1 MGFLDI
7 YTSVFTTL
15 GLESPFV
22 RFLFGT
28 AVGFA
33 GQLLLKPSISYHRDG
48 SAKEFLS
55 QTYFPWYVV
64 SVLPG
69 AIFSLFF

>member
-1 MGFLDI
+1 MGFVDFYKSLF
-7 YTSVFTTL
+7 VGL
-15 GLESPFV
+15 GLQSPFI

-28 AVGFA
+28 AVGFS

-48 SAKEFLS
+48 SAKEFLT

-69 AIFSLFF
+69 LIFGLFF

>member
-1 MGFLDI
+1 MGFVDL
-7 YTSVFTTL
+7 YQTVFVSL
-15 GLESPFV
+15 GLHSPIL

-28 AVGFA
+28 AVGF
-33 GQLLLKPSISYHRDG
+33 GTQLLVKPSISYHKDG
-48 SAKEFLS
+48 TAKEFLT

-69 AIFSLFF
+69 LIFGLFF